1 MAGVKGRSGGANGG
15 PQYSPTN
22 VSATGGAGQSGT
34 QPARYMSGLAYGQ
47 GQAQMQQQ
55 TAAPMAGNP
64 TPVATNT
71 QAPSLPMVTPL
82 TEPSSTPN
90 RPITH
95 GMPFGPGAGSE
106 VISTPA
112 QIPQDRNPSVDIIK
126 ALYQQD
132 PRNED
137 LRYIIE
143 SLPQASA

>member
-1 MAGVKGRSGGANGG
+1 MAGNQNSGGLR
-15 PQYSPTN
+15 PTAAQNNPAN

-34 QPARYMSGLAYGQ
+34 QPARYMSGLPYGQ

-55 TAAPMAGNP
+55 TAAPMAGSSTPTTTSSQRP
-64 TPVATNT
+64 TP
-71 QAPSLPMVTPL
+71 PSIKTL
-82 TEPSSTPN
+82 TEPSETLN

-95 GMPFGPGAGSE
+95 GMPFGPGAGPE
-106 VISTPA
+106 VINTPA